1 MNVTITEFNE
11 GDREALRKIYLE
23 VRQRNFVWLNGT
35 SFKLSSFDADT
46 SGEYIMVA
54 RVHDKIAGFVSVWR
68 EDNFIHHLYVDNK
81 YQNKGIGTQ
90 LLDKVNPTLQRPI
103 TLKCIKSNTQA
114 IRFYLRNGWQPKSE
128 AISEDG
134 AYVLF
139 EYRKDNG

>member
-1 MNVTITEFNE
+1 MNVTITEFEE
-11 GDREALRKIYLE
+11 GDREVLRKIYLQ
-23 VRQRNFVWLNGT
+23 VRQT
-35 SFKLSSFDADT
+35 SFFSMNDASFKPSSFDTDT

-103 TLKCIKSNTQA
+103 TLKCIKSNTRA
-114 IRFYLRNGWQPKSE
+114 IRFYLRNGWHPKSE
-128 AISEDG
+128 AMSEDG
-134 AYVLF
+134 AYILF
-139 EYRKDNG
+139 EYTKGQ